1 MILTL
6 FKKAFKDA
14 TRVNQML
21 SGEWVYQQT
30 ESEQQEVKVRVQ
42 EEHIEILNN
51 FEIITSSF
59 PEQILEA
66 VRNTSAILYLSNSY
80 CIVKHLYLLTINID
94 ENRR

>member
-1 MILTL
+1 
-6 FKKAFKDA
+6 
-14 TRVNQML
+14 ML

-59 PEQILEA
+59 PE
-66 VRNTSAILYLSNSY
+66 
-80 CIVKHLYLLTINID
+80 
-94 ENRR
+94 